1 MIKKVQC
8 KLVAII
14 MGIFVIF
21 ICSLSLF
28 SYYATKRTLDTTC
41 ETVLNSALHYSTE
54 NSALFSQNSTYPVS
68 VVSVDYHNN
77 SKILVNHIYQLSS
90 SEIDELVHTALS
102 SDSKSGTLWD
112 GELRYMRESIN
123 ITEIRIAFA
132 DITTEQNILR
142 QQRTQNFL
150 LAATA
155 LLICFFVSVLLAH
168 ITVEPIKNTF
178 EMQERFIANASHELK
193 TPLTVILSNAEM
205 LGNSAFDSSPE
216 QQFVRIGFIKSE
228 AQRMKKLI
236 EKMLQL
242 TKYDNTLK
250 SEQSTKVD
258 FSFVVNNSLLTY
270 EPLIYD
276 QGKELVSDVS
286 AGICIK
292 GNPDILSQLINI
304 LLDNALK
311 YSDENS
317 RITAKLNTTAKR
329 KVIFSLTSMG
339 TPINPAD
346 YQAIFQRFYRIAS
359 DKTSGYGLGLSIAH
373 TIVTD
378 LHGKIWVDSDG
389 RSSNTF
395 FVQFDAL

>member
-1 MIKKVQC
+1 
-8 KLVAII
+8 
-14 MGIFVIF
+14 
-21 ICSLSLF
+21 
-28 SYYATKRTLDTTC
+28 
-41 ETVLNSALHYSTE
+41 
-54 NSALFSQNSTYPVS
+54 
-68 VVSVDYHNN
+68 
-77 SKILVNHIYQLSS
+77 
-90 SEIDELVHTALS
+90 
-102 SDSKSGTLWD
+102 
-112 GELRYMRESIN
+112 MRESIN